1 MTVALYAGSFDPITK
16 GHVDIIER
24 AARQFDRLIVAIME
38 NPQKHYFFDVDQRK
52 TMIEDSIRG
61 LTNVSVMIGS
71 GLTVEFAKANGAGVL
86 IRGIR
91 AVSDYEYEMQQA
103 IANQSLD
110 DTIETFFLISR
121 PQYSFLSSSIA
132 KQIAYYGGDVS
143 NLIPEAIVDRFK
155 DRIKRHKEGK

>member
-16 GHVDIIER
+16 GHVDVIAR
-24 AARQFDRLIVAIME
+24 AARQFDHLIVAIME
-38 NPQKHYFFDVDQRK
+38 NPEKHYFFDVDQRK
-52 TMIEDSIRG
+52 AMILDSIHG
-61 LTNVSVMIGS
+61 LTNVSVMIGN
-71 GLTVEFAKANGAGVL
+71 GLTVEFAKAHGASVL

-110 DTIETFFLISR
+110 ETIETFFLISR

-143 NLIPEAIVDRFK
+143 NLIPEAIMDRFME
-155 DRIKRHKEGK
+155 RMKRYKEAG